1 MRAFVSTRMV
11 VDHDAGGP
19 VKRAVTVASAPCGGS
34 GSRARAFLSD
44 PDRLVAAFILLAAI
58 MSLFMSL
65 QYTAIGSPH
74 IEVDETSS
82 TSYVAALA
90 RWVSPTIATSNA
102 YGTSGFPGVWLP
114 QAPSSPSQRMIWTA
128 NHPPL
133 FHLLAVPAVWFAD
146 WIGAPGV
153 ALFTMRFISA
163 ASTALVVLISGHLAR
178 ELIPWIPTVALV
190 SSAAAA
196 AMTTIVFQGGFAY
209 NDGFATA
216 TGGLALL
223 VLARAARRGVTAG
236 RVGWI
241 SVWCTASAGTRPTGV
256 LLTAMVVVAVLLM
269 CLVQGQ
275 SRGRAIRFAVVVGA
289 VPALLVGWFY
299 LRNIIL
305 FGDATASSA
314 LLQRFGRKPNPR
326 LTTIEGSLTYL
337 RSQWDQL
344 FVQRRLGRSS
354 SNRVRFIRPVGK
366 VLSAGFAILV
376 ISSWIRDRRLL
387 FLRSRSNRWWS
398 TAIVW
403 ATLVAVSVA
412 TIGATIASLAAGV
425 GSHERYL
432 MPVEPLLT
440 IALGLGVAGLASWIP
455 WERARAV
462 ATTVAAALGGG
473 LFVLFGVLTQRVTV
487 DWFTGFQIARGQP
500 PLLGLGTAE
509 VFGVVAT
516 IVAVLCLLLCGTL
529 VVTAVA
535 AATRSSPR
543 NDSGPSRP
551 VPEAGGSVTAHDETE
566 HCASA

>member
-1 MRAFVSTRMV
+1 MTV
-11 VDHDAGGP
+11 V
-19 VKRAVTVASAPCGGS
+19 SAPWGGS
-34 GSRARAFLSD
+34 GSRVRAFLSD
-44 PDRLVAAFILLAAI
+44 PDRLVVAFILHAAI

-65 QYTAIGSPH
+65 QYTAIGSPL

-82 TSYVAALA
+82 TSYAAALA
-90 RWVSPTIATSNA
+90 RGVSPTINTPSA
-102 YGTSGFPGVWLP
+102 YGTDGFPSVWMSPVRL
-114 QAPSSPSQRMIWTA
+114 PSQQMIWTA

-133 FHLLAVPAVWFAD
+133 YHLLAVPAVWIAN
-146 WIGAPGV
+146 WTGTSGL

-178 ELIPWIPTVALV
+178 ELVPRRPAVALV
-190 SSAAAA
+190 SSAVAA
-196 AMTTIVFQGGFAY
+196 AMTTITFQGGFAY

-216 TGGLALL
+216 TGGMALL
-223 VLARAARRGVTAG
+223 VLARAARRGVTPG

-256 LLTAMVVVAVLLM
+256 VLTAMVVLAVLLI

-275 SRGRAIRFAVVVGA
+275 SRGRAIQFALVVGA

-314 LLQRFGRKPNPR
+314 LLQRFNRQPNPR
-326 LTTIEGSLTYL
+326 LTTIGGSLDYL

-344 FVQRRLGRSS
+344 FIQRRLGRPS
-354 SNRVRFIRPVGK
+354 SNRVHFIRAVGK
-366 VLSAGFAILV
+366 VLTVGFAVLV
-376 ISSWIRDRRLL
+376 VSSWVRDRRL
-387 FLRSRSNRWWS
+387 FSLRSRPIRWWS

-412 TIGATIASLAAGV
+412 TIAATIAGLADGV

-432 MPVEPLLT
+432 MPVEPLLA

-455 WERARAV
+455 GARARGA
-462 ATTVAAALGGG
+462 AMTVAAALGAG
-473 LFVLFGVLTQRVTV
+473 LFLLFGVLTQWVTV
-487 DWFTGFQIARGQP
+487 DWFTRFQLATGFP

-509 VFGVVAT
+509 VFGAVAT
-516 IVAVLCLLLCGTL
+516 TMAVLCLLLCGTL

-535 AATRSSPR
+535 AITRSSPP
-543 NDSGPSRP
+543 NNSEPARP
-551 VPEAGGSVTAHDETE
+551 VPEAAGSVVPHDEK
-566 HCASA
+566 HSASA